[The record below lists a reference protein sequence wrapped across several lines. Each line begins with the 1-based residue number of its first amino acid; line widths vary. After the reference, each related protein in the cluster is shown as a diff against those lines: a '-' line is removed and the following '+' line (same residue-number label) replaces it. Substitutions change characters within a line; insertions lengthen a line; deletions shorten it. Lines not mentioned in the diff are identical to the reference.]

1 MVAAAVD
8 AYPQECC
15 GLILGQREL
24 DNNRCDHPQPE
35 DDDRQVLDIVP
46 VANAWEPSLL
56 DDTDPSGTAE
66 AGHGRRD
73 RYWIDP
79 TVMLGVQKSARQ
91 QQLEII
97 GIYHSHPDHPAVPS
111 ECDRTLAWPIY
122 SYVILSVQLGTVA
135 DLTSWRLGPQQQ
147 FQPEPVKI
155 IGTSANNSP
164 FLS

>member
-1 MVAAAVD
+1 MTAAAVA

-24 DNNRCDHPQPE
+24 SCDRSQPE

-56 DDTDPSGTAE
+56 DYTDPTGKAQ
-66 AGHGRRD
+66 AGHGQRD
-73 RYWIDP
+73 RYWIAP
-79 TVMLGVQKSARQ
+79 AVMLAVQKSARQ

-111 ECDRTLAWPIY
+111 ACDRTLAWPVY

-135 DLTSWRLGPQQQ
+135 DLTSWRLDPQHL

-155 IGTSANNSP
+155 IGTSANNTP